1 MREFKNKID
10 FKLSLSKNYIF
21 VQGWWNFVCFWTGYK
36 IINFLFWGEIGI
48 EQSRVRIVGGGGG
61 LRIGMCS
68 NIDSISRFQDCKG
81 LQIR

>member
-48 EQSRVRIVGGGGG
+48 EQSRIRIVGGGGVEN
-61 LRIGMCS
+61 R
-68 NIDSISRFQDCKG
+68 DVFQY
-81 LQIR
+81 LLYRQIPGS

>member
-48 EQSRVRIVGGGGG
+48 EQSRIRIVGGGG

-68 NIDSISRFQDCKG
+68 NIDSIGRFQDCKG

>member
-1 MREFKNKID
+1 MLPRSKAKVKYGYLEMREFKNKID

-48 EQSRVRIVGGGGG
+48 EQSRIRIVGGGGVEN
-61 LRIGMCS
+61 R
-68 NIDSISRFQDCKG
+68 DVFQY
-81 LQIR
+81 